1 MSFENIILIGIIV
14 ACIIFIIICVVRKR
28 PDLIV
33 DFGVRACAGTAGIS
47 ILNMVLQNQGYNNV
61 SVGVNGVSVLTNGFL
76 GLPGFLLLFGL
87 ALYYS
92 YK

>member
-1 MSFENIILIGIIV
+1 MENLILIGIIV
-14 ACIIFIIICVVRKR
+14 ACIIFIVVCIIRRR

-33 DFGVRACAGTAGIS
+33 DFGFRASIGTAGICLLDLALTS
-47 ILNMVLQNQGYNNV
+47 QGYHIN
-61 SVGVNGVSVLTNGFL
+61 VGVNGVSVLTNGFL

-87 ALYYS
+87 AIYYS